1 MYLFVLLT
9 VLAVIYFVFVRE
21 EAPSQGTPA
30 QEAKAQTATDEPP
43 KPSEPQGEIDPF
55 KAPGS

>member
-21 EAPSQGTPA
+21 EAPSQGTQA
-30 QEAKAQTATDEPP
+30 QETKAPTTTDEPP
-43 KPSEPQGEIDPF
+43 KPSQPEEGIDPF
-55 KAPGS
+55 KAPTS

>member
-21 EAPSQGTPA
+21 EAPSEATQA
-30 QEAKAQTATDEPP
+30 QETKAETTTDEPP
-43 KPSEPQGEIDPF
+43 KPSEPPEGDDPF

>member
-21 EAPSQGTPA
+21 EAPSQGTQA
-30 QEAKAQTATDEPP
+30 QETKAQTTTDEPP
-43 KPSEPQGEIDPF
+43 KPSEPQEGVDPF